1 MRYIIMSSD
10 HQVIIE
16 NLNEIWERQRGLNRL
31 RISQAYEILNQ
42 LAPSLQLAGS
52 ATEAAGIAA
61 ACFRESEL
69 LRKFSSRDRINTCRR
84 LSEMLSAFG
93 LNPDELLFPLPE
105 TQNENRIAYVGN
117 RYSEE
122 AWRIFSSHFP
132 GAGPH
137 IYNSFADMCGDT
149 ASGITDA
156 CIIPV
161 ENTSDGKLLSFYS
174 LIERHDLKIAALC
187 DITNEDDTKRTR
199 YALLR
204 RYICRPEGDKAG
216 GEDRSVEPYHDIY
229 FEFSVSPSPGI
240 TLDEILHTTVLCGLK
255 IYRVDSVPL
264 SYNESSFIFHIVL
277 LGSIEDIVT
286 YVVFLQLSM
295 AQYTPIGVCRLL
307 GPAGK

>member
-1 MRYIIMSSD
+1 MNSD
-10 HQVIIE
+10 HHVIIE

-52 ATEAAGIAA
+52 ATEAVGLAS
-61 ACFRESEL
+61 ACFGESDL

-84 LSEMLSAFG
+84 LSEMLNTFG
-93 LNPDELLFPLPE
+93 LDPDELLFPSPE
-105 TQNENRIAYVGN
+105 AQNGNGIAYVGN

-132 GAGPH
+132 GTGPH
-137 IYNSFADMCGDT
+137 VYNSFAEMCEDT
-149 ASGITDA
+149 ASGATDA

-161 ENTSDGKLLSFYS
+161 ENISDGKLLSFYS
-174 LIERHDLKIAALC
+174 LIERHDLKISALC

-204 RYICRPEGDKAG
+204 RHICRPEAGDS
-216 GEDRSVEPYHDIY
+216 DRGMYHDIF
-229 FEFSVSPSPGI
+229 FEFSFSPSPGI

-286 YVVFLQLSM
+286 YAVFLQLCM

-307 GPAGK
+307 GPTRKNNL